1 MPIQDSLPTSRIT
14 LTYRTNI
21 NGQEEEVNLPFRML
35 VLADLSLGSSKDR
48 QVDFEERKARAVKPG
63 GLDDL
68 MKDMGMS
75 LQFQVA
81 DKTAADGEGTL
92 EVKLPIEKMKSFHP
106 DELVQHV
113 PKLKALLVMRKL
125 LLEMQADIDN
135 RKELWRTLSELYA
148 TPEGRQQL
156 LESEAFKGFESL
168 RLPATNTP
176 SA

>member
-1 MPIQDSLPTSRIT
+1 MPIQDKLPTSRIT
-14 LTYRTNI
+14 LTYRTTI

-48 QVDFEERKARAVKPG
+48 RVDLDERKLRSVKPG

-75 LQFQVA
+75 IEFQVP
-81 DKTAADGEGTL
+81 DRTTADGGGTL
-92 EVKLPIEKMKSFHP
+92 NVKLPLERMKSFHP
-106 DELVQHV
+106 DEFVQHV
-113 PKLKALLVMRKL
+113 PKLKALLLLRKL

-148 TPEGRQQL
+148 HPEDIQKL
-156 LESEAFKGFESL
+156 LESDSLKGFENL
-168 RLPATNTP
+168 RLPAGGPTD
-176 SA
+176 A